1 MFPLCCPVCGGE
13 LSAVRNG
20 GLPGGFACEKHHH
33 FDAAKQ
39 GYVNLS
45 VTGSQKVSGDSRE
58 MAAARTEFLENGY
71 YEPLSEEIN
80 RCAAS
85 ALKSAAQPCCLADA
99 GCGEGY
105 YTNRLAKTLME
116 KQIAAV
122 LGGFDLSK
130 YAIMHGAKEARRIGL
145 PVQYAVAS
153 LFHMPVKAESCDG
166 ILNLFAPC
174 AAEEFYR
181 VLRPGGFLLMATAGE
196 NHLWEFKNYI
206 YQNPY
211 RNVPRRDRLR
221 GFEMIDVIQL
231 TYRIQLQSADDIQA
245 LFSMTPYF
253 WKTSRKDAQKLRELR
268 QMETTAAF
276 DVLLYRKLRD
286 SSRCGT
292 EDYTE
297 AGQPSAF
304 LSVPKKG
311 NDSK

>member
-1 MFPLCCPVCGGE
+1 MPVFPLCCPICGGE
-13 LSAVRNG
+13 LSTIGNRE
-20 GLPGGFACEKHHH
+20 LPGGFVCEKHHH

-39 GYVNLS
+39 GYVNLF
-45 VTGSQKVSGDSRE
+45 VTGGQRVSGDSRE
-58 MAAARTEFLENGY
+58 MAAARTKFLENGY

-85 ALKSAAQPCCLADA
+85 ALRAAAPLCCLADA

-105 YTNRLAKTLME
+105 YTNRLAKALKE
-116 KQIAAV
+116 KHIAAV

-130 YAIMHGAKEARRIGL
+130 YAVMHGAKAARSMGL

-166 ILNLFAPC
+166 VFNLFAPC

-211 RNVPRRDRLR
+211 RNVPRRDMLR

-231 TYRIQLQSADDIQA
+231 AYQIELQSAEDIQA

-253 WKTSRKDAQKLRELR
+253 WKTSRKDAERLQGLQ

-276 DVLLYRKLRD
+276 DILLYRKLRD
-286 SSRCGT
+286 
-292 EDYTE
+292 
-297 AGQPSAF
+297 F
-304 LSVPKKG
+304 
-311 NDSK
+311 

>member
-13 LSAVRNG
+13 LSAVRDG

-105 YTNRLAKTLME
+105 YTNRLAKALME

>member
-13 LSAVRNG
+13 LSAVRDG
-20 GLPGGFACEKHHH
+20 GLLGGFACEKHHH

-45 VTGSQKVSGDSRE
+45 VTGRQKMSGDSRE

-105 YTNRLAKTLME
+105 YTNRLAKALME

-130 YAIMHGAKEARRIGL
+130 YAVMHGAKEARRIGL

-268 QMETTAAF
+268 QMETTVAF